1 MVLFTDE
8 AAVAKYG
15 VWAENSDRERSGA
28 KRCLPSVQH
37 RFDISFLRH
46 LLANF
51 DCYIY
56 CSSNYIFD
64 QLVSVFDESGNFILY
79 GTMLGIKGLQPKL
92 AFWITQEIYLCFH
105 VIAVINLATNK
116 CVLNIGKTENARFLQ
131 LQLFQGTLN
140 KSKAATTMEMEVASN
155 PLLQHTIT
163 DPTLFCTAHKKN
175 RFYMFSRRE
184 PSDLM

>member
-1 MVLFTDE
+1 MTLLNRLFTNHVWFTDE
-8 AAVAKYG
+8 AAVAEYG

-56 CSSNYIFD
+56 CSINYIFD

-92 AFWITQEIYLCFH
+92 AF
-105 VIAVINLATNK
+105 
-116 CVLNIGKTENARFLQ
+116 
-131 LQLFQGTLN
+131 
-140 KSKAATTMEMEVASN
+140 
-155 PLLQHTIT
+155 
-163 DPTLFCTAHKKN
+163 
-175 RFYMFSRRE
+175 
-184 PSDLM
+184 